1 MRYLVKEQECGYLLK
16 NGVLEKLLFA
26 GKYHLPSWMG
36 YELKIVAMTGKVDT
50 QDLPVS
56 ILMKRP
62 EFAARVMR
70 VQIPDDCI
78 GIHTVNGV
86 YKQVLIEGEA
96 LYWNV
101 YETNEVRLVNVTGTR
116 ITEDQVPL
124 MYQNLLPARM
134 YKKIVIGAGETGLLY
149 IDGQYTE
156 QLSTGIYSYWIY
168 AHEVT
173 CKIFNLKVQQLEI
186 SGQEILTS
194 DKVGIRLNIL
204 CSYKITDP
212 CALVQMTESSGKLL
226 YTKIQLL
233 AREYVGQY
241 RLDELLAQKEAISKC
256 LSQQMKAL
264 QAEYC
269 VEILDVGDGRGAVLS
284 PDRLAGMTL
293 SSGKVRYYALNPQ
306 GEIDI
311 LILNDVTGD
320 AYQYGVLTR
329 LDEQGDGMSKFYSYE
344 YDLGGVSYS
353 LPGTTTRFRV
363 NVGPI
368 QIVGDPSNPERM
380 YSLTSTKAG
389 QLAGGQFIAGNQKF
403 TLSDNVLVY
412 EQRDNRYYLSSL
424 NRAEE
429 SGKTLTAW
437 YDKAE
442 SEGGRI
448 RVIVV
453 K

>member
-124 MYQNLLPARM
+124 MYQNPLPARM

-156 QLSTGIYSYWIY
+156 RLSTGIYSYWIY

-269 VEILDVGDGRGAVLS
+269 VEILDVGIKDIIL
-284 PDRLAGMTL
+284 P
-293 SSGKVRYYALNPQ
+293 
-306 GEIDI
+306 GEIRDI
-311 LILNDVTGD
+311 MNTVLVAEKKAQANVIMRREEVASTRSLLNTAKMMEENQIL
-320 AYQYGVLTR
+320 YR
-329 LDEQGDGMSKFYSYE
+329 LKELE
-344 YDLGGVSYS
+344 YLERICDKVGSIS
-353 LPGTTTRFRV
+353 V
-363 NVGPI
+363 NG
-368 QIVGDPSNPERM
+368 
-380 YSLTSTKAG
+380 AG
-389 QLAGGQFIAGNQKF
+389 NILEQLAGL
-403 TLSDNVLVY
+403 TLPK
-412 EQRDNRYYLSSL
+412 
-424 NRAEE
+424 E
-429 SGKTLTAW
+429 S
-437 YDKAE
+437 KA
-442 SEGGRI
+442 S
-448 RVIVV
+448 
-453 K
+453 